1 VPSLIVAERVLD
13 FSRPGA
19 VYGVRRFGRSARG
32 EWVEEH
38 ILCFKREILRAH
50 PRLEKTFYDESLWHQ
65 ILANLESMPRSLAE
79 HDYTYKQLVVYTL
92 LNHEDVFLSYQR
104 TPKTA
109 EARLKDRYSIGIGGH
124 VNIHDR
130 NQLSL
135 FGVDD
140 ASWNDF
146 LLKAVWREVNEEVQI
161 DATIA
166 QAPKLICFIND
177 DSNDVG
183 QVHFGV
189 VWLVKLAAPSVTK
202 RGERGIGRL
211 SFQGL
216 TSLSSMRDTL
226 ESWSQLLVDYLLRES
241 SVWQY

>member
-1 VPSLIVAERVLD
+1 MD
-13 FSRPGA
+13 
-19 VYGVRRFGRSARG
+19 
-32 EWVEEH
+32 EH
-38 ILCFKREILRAH
+38 ILCFQREILRVYPDPA
-50 PRLEKTFYDESLWHQ
+50 KTFYDATLWHE
-65 ILANLESMPRSLAE
+65 ILANLQSLPRSVAE
-79 HDYTYKQLVVYTL
+79 HDYNYKQLVVYSL
-92 LNHEDVFLSYQR
+92 INYEDVFLSYQR

-124 VNIHDR
+124 VNVQDT

-135 FGVDD
+135 FGADD
-140 ASWNDF
+140 ERWKDF
-146 LLKAVWREVNEEVQI
+146 LLEAVWREVNEEVQI
-161 DATIA
+161 HGTIA

-189 VWLVKLAAPSVTK
+189 VWLVKLAEPKVTK
-202 RGERGIGRL
+202 RGEGGIGKL

-216 TSLSSMRDTL
+216 TSLSSMGERL
-226 ESWSQLLVDYLLRES
+226 ESWSQLLVDHLLRES